1 MANPWDIPPYPTEG
15 DETED
20 ITYAG
25 VGRVLSHWEM
35 IEVEL
40 SHIYSLFLD
49 RFEEIEALR
58 EYGVPR
64 IFEERIKGLIAASE
78 HYFRAYPSQDLE
90 SEFSGIVTKVRNFLA
105 RRNDIAH
112 SIVRPLEWI
121 IWRGNSPP
129 SVEMRFCSVPP
140 HYTGKKFTPQ
150 DLPIY
155 VYTSVEMR
163 TLSTALFYV
172 CQEVVEFK
180 WKLIL
185 DERVRRQEPS
195 WQGSKPRIGPTEA
208 Q

>member
-121 IWRGNSPP
+121 IWPGQFSAECGDAILLSATPLHGEKIHSPR
-129 SVEMRFCSVPP
+129 STYLRLHLSRDENAQHSTILC
-140 HYTGKKFTPQ
+140 
-150 DLPIY
+150 LPG
-155 VYTSVEMR
+155 S
-163 TLSTALFYV
+163 
-172 CQEVVEFK
+172 C
-180 WKLIL
+180 
-185 DERVRRQEPS
+185 RVQMEIDS
-195 WQGSKPRIGPTEA
+195 
-208 Q
+208 